1 MSVLIVDVGST
12 SIKADGISSPA
23 PVPLPSLPGRHETD
37 PLAWLSAVQSLI
49 PDDVSGVAF
58 STQMH
63 GVLLTDSSDVPIS
76 PFLSWQ
82 DERALEGS
90 LLSTVAAPAAA
101 VSGIP
106 PRAGIGAATLAR
118 YLEEHPVASARIH
131 TIGSFLISRLGGP
144 YVTHLTN
151 AAPLGLVD
159 LRSDQ
164 WSADLVAAYGLS
176 AFELPSIV
184 SGYSPLG
191 AGLYPDLGDH
201 QASVLGS
208 GLEEGEFAVS
218 LGTAGIGA
226 RLSSSVDA
234 PPGVEVRPYVDGRF
248 LHVRSR
254 QPGGRLAVQF
264 SSSFDELASVA
275 GMDFC
280 DAEFWGDVSGQPD
293 GLWGRVVEG
302 FLDQYVDAYR
312 TVMGELFGSSLPSR
326 VRLNGGMAQ
335 HIPWFREEFGRSLG
349 LSTVAAPTGDLA
361 VRGVEQLLRSVHVVP
376 G

>member
-12 SIKADGISSPA
+12 SIKAGGVSVAA
-23 PVPLPSLPGRHETD
+23 PSVLPSVPGRHETD
-37 PLAWLSAVQSLI
+37 PLAWLDAVQSLI
-49 PDDVSGVAF
+49 PGDVSGAAF

-63 GVLLTDSSDVPIS
+63 GVLLTSSDNEPIS

-82 DERALEGS
+82 DERALEGA

-118 YLEEHPVASARIH
+118 YLEENPVSSARIH

-159 LRSDQ
+159 LRSGQ
-164 WSADLVAAYGLS
+164 WSADLVAAYGLCG
-176 AFELPSIV
+176 FELPTIV
-184 SGYSPLG
+184 SDYSPLG

-208 GLEEGEFAVS
+208 GLEDGEFAVS

-226 RLSSSVDA
+226 RLSSFVDA
-234 PPGVEVRPYVDGRF
+234 PDGVEVRPYVDGRF

-254 QPGGRLAVQF
+254 QPGGRLAAQF
-264 SSSFDELASVA
+264 SSAFSELTRVAGESFDEA
-275 GMDFC
+275 G
-280 DAEFWGDVSGQPD
+280 FWDDVSSQPD
-293 GLWGRVVEG
+293 GVWGRVVEH
-302 FLDQYVDAYR
+302 FLDQYVEAYR
-312 TVMGELFGSSLPSR
+312 TVMGELFPDSPPTRL
-326 VRLNGGMAQ
+326 RLNGGMAR

-361 VRGVEQLLRSVHVVP
+361 VRGVEQLLRSVDVVP